1 MDGSPSPKSVQ
12 YLRDGIRILSGK
24 TAPAV
29 VHRIGRYR
37 GNTHF
42 KLILSEGKKRQIR
55 RMFEAIG
62 HKVFYLKRVRSG
74 NLSLGNLPIGKYR
87 YLKQKEV
94 ASFEKQPGL
103 VCENV

>member
-1 MDGSPSPKSVQ
+1 MKGSKFW
-12 YLRDGIRILSGK
+12 
-24 TAPAV
+24 
-29 VHRIGRYR
+29 

-42 KLILSEGKKRQIR
+42 KLILYEGKKRQIR

-62 HKVFYLKRVRSG
+62 HKVLSLKRVRIG

-94 ASFEKQPGL
+94 VSFQKQSGL